1 MESVAGVFPDPALL
15 AFRDVGPRQPLYRV
29 VFKQRDVWANCGLTY
44 AGSPGDTVVVEVR
57 GVSSHCTQASTAPVQ
72 TCGWTVYFLQSQ
84 PTTAVCVALP
94 TTAYNMFAA

>member
-57 GVSSHCTQASTAPVQ
+57 GVSSHCTQASTAPPAPSADM
-72 TCGWTVYFLQSQ
+72 CLPVYFCKDSLRLRC
-84 PTTAVCVALP
+84 A
-94 TTAYNMFAA
+94 